1 MRWRVRTSD
10 IEKTHC
16 KRCTFEQT
24 LNFHERDYGNHTEYW
39 VIVSVNL
46 NSLCLIYNLG
56 NSTVGCFVVLAEKIA
71 YLWQE
76 IDRISLPSLSLVTHA
91 IWNHLQHWSMSCCS
105 IYYRCFVGLSTFVME
120 IIPNLSMLSPKF
132 EKLKTMALVLHF
144 ESSCSETRCLFQN
157 LLERYWKRRPGMC
170 FLCFW
175 HCRLWGIIF

>member
-1 MRWRVRTSD
+1 MRWSVRTSD

-71 YLWQE
+71 YLSQE
-76 IDRISLPSLSLVTHA
+76 IDRISLPSLSLVTQA

-105 IYYRCFVGLSTFVME
+105 IYYRFFVGLSTFVME
-120 IIPNLSMLSPKF
+120 IIPNLAMLSPKF
-132 EKLKTMALVLHF
+132 EKPWDYGLGIAFWKFVYRNKVFTSELIRTLLKATTWYVFFM
-144 ESSCSETRCLFQN
+144 
-157 LLERYWKRRPGMC
+157 
-170 FLCFW
+170 FLT
-175 HCRLWGIIF
+175 L